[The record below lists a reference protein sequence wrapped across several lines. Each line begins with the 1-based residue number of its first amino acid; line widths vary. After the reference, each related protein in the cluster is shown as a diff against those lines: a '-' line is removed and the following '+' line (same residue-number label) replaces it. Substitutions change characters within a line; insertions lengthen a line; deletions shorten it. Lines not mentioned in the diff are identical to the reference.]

1 MYVHIHACTGLTSII
16 QHTLYTNIADLS
28 VDWINGKL
36 YWVDRELCEIGEYDL
51 VSNTRRY
58 VMSTGT
64 AETSNPLGIVVYPY
78 PDYGYEMM
86 L

>member
-16 QHTLYTNIADLS
+16 PTLYTNIADLS

-36 YWVDRELCEIGEYDL
+36 YWVDRDLCEIGEYDL